1 MEDFGQ
7 FKVQFVR
14 DLVYLEL
21 LRAQVRGK
29 GIALYIRSPCI
40 RNIKRENLLP
50 PPRSNLSAEHET

>member
-1 MEDFGQ
+1 VEDFGQ

-40 RNIKRENLLP
+40 RNIKQ
-50 PPRSNLSAEHET
+50 